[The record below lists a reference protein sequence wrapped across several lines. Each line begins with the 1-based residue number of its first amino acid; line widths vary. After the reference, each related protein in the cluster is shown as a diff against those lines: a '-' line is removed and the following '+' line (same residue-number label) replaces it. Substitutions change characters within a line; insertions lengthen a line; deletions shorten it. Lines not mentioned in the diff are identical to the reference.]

1 MSPVE
6 TCHIRTIGIFLEE
19 NVIFAV
25 IFHQSV
31 RLVGPASTGHTM
43 KTRTEDVVGETR
55 GGDAHIHFVLG
66 VGGIICYFCVA
77 ENFVVDSNI
86 VNQAIECVDEA
97 TVAPEV
103 FKRFSEHNVLATH
116 CESVHTLGCG
126 NHRAIVIEFY
136 HAGSAIESNHDI
148 VPLIL
153 CEFDRR
159 GASNLPA
166 AGVTFEGEVALA
178 AQFKGKTFVG
188 TLVDITEEHSGDI
201 CRLCDIHHWICF
213 HSTPQRDCHF
223 VGVEFR
229 WVKLGGDICAVAIE
243 SKCFSTRTGNVLGG
257 ILGCYRVGFAGNS
270 LGNGTERHIHRII
283 GYHLGTC
290 ECRTRQCHRSE
301 TIFFYKVVHVK

>member
-1 MSPVE
+1 
-6 TCHIRTIGIFLEE
+6 
-19 NVIFAV
+19 
-25 IFHQSV
+25 
-31 RLVGPASTGHTM
+31 M

-159 GASNLPA
+159 GACNFPA
-166 AGVTFEGEVALA
+166 AGVAFEREVALA
-178 AQFKGKTFVG
+178 AQFKGKTLIG
-188 TLVDITEEHSGDI
+188 TLVDVSEEHSGDV
-201 CRLCDIHHWICF
+201 CRLGDIHHRICF
-213 HSTPQRDCHF
+213 DGTPQRDCHF

-229 WVKLGGDICAVAIE
+229 RVKLGRYIGAVAIE
-243 SKCFSTRTGNVLGG
+243 SKCFSTRSGNILRG
-257 ILGCYRVGFAGNS
+257 ILGCYSVSFSGNGF
-270 LGNGTERHIHRII
+270 GNGTERHIHRII
-283 GYHLGTC
+283 GYHLGAC
-290 ECRTRQCHRSE
+290 ERTTRQGNRSE